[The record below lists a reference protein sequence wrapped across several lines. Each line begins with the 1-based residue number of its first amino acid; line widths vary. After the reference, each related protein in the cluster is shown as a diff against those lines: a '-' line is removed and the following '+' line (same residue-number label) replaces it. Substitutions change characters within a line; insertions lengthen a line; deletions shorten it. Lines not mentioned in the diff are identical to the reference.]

1 MRPDLKHITNEQKWY
16 LIDKIMK
23 QIEVQ
28 KNKVGCFYAD
38 ETYTITALK
47 RALEIKNKTKK
58 LKELSEE
65 EFINHW
71 ESIFR

>member
-1 MRPDLKHITNEQKWY
+1 MRSDLKHLTNEQKWY

-28 KNKVGCFYAD
+28 TNKVGCFYAD

-47 RALEIKNKTKK
+47 RALEIKKK
-58 LKELSEE
+58 K
-65 EFINHW
+65 
-71 ESIFR
+71 